1 MKNILKLML
10 SSLAILIAAGC
21 AFAFPD
27 VNETHWAAKQI
38 TELGERGIVVGYP
51 DGTFQPDENVTRA
64 EFASMAIKALGQE
77 DISVAQPVNF
87 TDITPEFW
95 AYSAIQKALYFEL
108 IAYNESSKTFRPDD
122 TVSRAEAISMAVNAL
137 TTQEI
142 SDVKALEVLKGYQDL
157 KNTPVDFIIP
167 AGKAEILNM
176 LVTMPN
182 DKQKRIEAT
191 RPATR
196 AEVAMILYRMIEEAR
211 LNPNAKLA
219 DVMSKKRGK
228 GYIIEGATVQGSI
241 GTIPAGAVVPVNL
254 TKAVSSQSNTAGDL
268 YEAVANANFVTPGD
282 NFILIYKDSKFKGQL
297 LDVRKGKWFVR
308 NGVLV
313 LDNSILET
321 PKGQTIPFRASAE
334 ITKDRNWFM
343 KIVRALLKGEKLDA
357 YPDNTVEIK
366 LLKPIKIDLTNGWII
381 Q

>member
-1 MKNILKLML
+1 M
-10 SSLAILIAAGC
+10 
-21 AFAFPD
+21 
-27 VNETHWAAKQI
+27 
-38 TELGERGIVVGYP
+38 
-51 DGTFQPDENVTRA
+51 
-64 EFASMAIKALGQE
+64 
-77 DISVAQPVNF
+77 
-87 TDITPEFW
+87 
-95 AYSAIQKALYFEL
+95 